1 MLDHLRV
8 RVGRAH
14 VMDAALAIQMHMHK
28 AIGVRKLDDTV
39 MKSHHNVTAIM
50 RSDA

>member
-1 MLDHLRV
+1 MWPQIDFCMLDHLRV

-28 AIGVRKLDDTV
+28 AIGVRKLWMTQ
-39 MKSHHNVTAIM
+39 
-50 RSDA
+50 